1 MRVIAGRCS
10 GTRLVAPPGR
20 ETRPIADRAKETL
33 FAILGERLL
42 DARVLDLYAG
52 SGAIGIEAL
61 SRGAQLAVFVER
73 HRVAADV
80 VRENLRRTGLSGAG
94 RIVVGDVE
102 RFLADDPELRFD
114 LAFLDPPYAERA
126 ILAPLERLPAWLTAD
141 AMVVVK
147 HHWRT
152 ELPAV
157 AGLHP
162 VRLRR
167 LGETSLSFLTASP
180 EDDAR

>member
-10 GTRLVAPPGR
+10 GTRLFAPAGR
-20 ETRPIADRAKETL
+20 DTRPIADRAKETL
-33 FAILGERLL
+33 FSILGERLL
-42 DARVLDLYAG
+42 EARVLDLYAG

-61 SRGAQLAVFVER
+61 SRGARSAVFVER
-73 HRVAADV
+73 HRGAADV
-80 VRENLRRTGLSGAG
+80 IRENLRRTGLSAAG
-94 RIVVGDVE
+94 RIVVSDVE
-102 RFLADDPELRFD
+102 RFLAGDPQLRFD

-126 ILAPLERLPAWLTAD
+126 ILAPLERLPAWLTPD

-157 AGLHP
+157 PGLQP
-162 VRLRR
+162 IRLRR
-167 LGETSLSFLTASP
+167 LGETSLSFLTVSP